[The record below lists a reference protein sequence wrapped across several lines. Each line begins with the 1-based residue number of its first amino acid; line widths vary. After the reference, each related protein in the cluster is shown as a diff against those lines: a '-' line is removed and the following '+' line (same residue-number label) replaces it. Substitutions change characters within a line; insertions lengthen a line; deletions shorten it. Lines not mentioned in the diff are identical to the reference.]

1 MAQAKAAL
9 AQYKDV
15 MQAAERFF
23 EGAFDH
29 VKDEDGDVPMASV
42 SKPAVAKPAIRM
54 AVSTVARNI
63 GCTPISFIRR
73 PRTTTIRLR
82 ATGRATRTTRKM
94 VGYDPRRLG
103 MSGAYSVFRG
113 R

>member
-29 VKDEDGDVPMASV
+29 IQDEDGDSPMASA
-42 SKPAVAKPAIRM
+42 SAPAAEKRTIRM
-54 AVSTVARNI
+54 AVWPSNAFCAMLCR
-63 GCTPISFIRR
+63 S
-73 PRTTTIRLR
+73 L
-82 ATGRATRTTRKM
+82 
-94 VGYDPRRLG
+94 
-103 MSGAYSVFRG
+103 
-113 R
+113 

>member
-42 SKPAVAKPAIRM
+42 SAPVVEKRAIRM
-54 AVSTVARNI
+54 AV
-63 GCTPISFIRR
+63 
-73 PRTTTIRLR
+73 RL
-82 ATGRATRTTRKM
+82 
-94 VGYDPRRLG
+94 
-103 MSGAYSVFRG
+103 SGAFTSMDADPFDVDA
-113 R
+113 